1 MQSSGSCGLGSRRVA
16 CATAVAACLA
26 AIASPG
32 SPAAASADPPAAA
45 ATSEARAFA
54 AAPRLRFAQPPLSS
68 KSLWVKWRA
77 DHARKKGRVYT
88 MELRLSGGS
97 SDLCSRNRLWT
108 IRRPWN
114 KNDIVS
120 VRLKPLDRTLG
131 EQSLWCP
138 GPATL
143 RVVSTAPGN
152 RRKTHALLKFKM
164 PSDPAHPVQSGT
176 PVEINLLEG
185 STITVQVAGR
195 PDRTSTLTGQFTGQI
210 PGRFDDARDAAMEFS
225 GGSLSVESLDS
236 DLSCTASGRAYPNP
250 IALAPSGTSGTLYA
264 DNRVTLKLQLAEHPV
279 AMTGCTGPAAADA
292 GTIELSGRSTDG
304 GLTRIELSAT
314 VSGVRLSEGVDATL
328 QLKVVIGIELS
339 QT

>member
-1 MQSSGSCGLGSRRVA
+1 MRSSGARRLDARPVA
-16 CATAVAACLA
+16 CALLA
-26 AIASPG
+26 ALAAGLTTAPRSLADSQAS
-32 SPAAASADPPAAA
+32 AAA
-45 ATSEARAFA
+45 A
-54 AAPRLRFAQPPLSS
+54 RLRFAQPPLSS

-77 DHARKKGRVYT
+77 DHKRKKRRVYT

-97 SDLCSRNRLWT
+97 SDLCSRSRLWT

-152 RRKTHALLKFKM
+152 RRTTHALLKFKM
-164 PSDPAHPVQSGT
+164 PADPSRPVQSGT
-176 PVEINLLEG
+176 PIEVNLLEG
-185 STITVQVAGR
+185 STLTVRVAGR

-210 PGRFDDARDAAMEFS
+210 PGRFDSDRDSVMELS
-225 GGSLSVESLDS
+225 GGSLSVEALDS
-236 DLSCTASGRAYPNP
+236 DLSCTASGRAYPNS
-250 IALAPSGTSGTLYA
+250 IALAPSGTRGTLYA
-264 DNRVTLKLQLAEHPV
+264 DDRVTLKLQLAEHPV
-279 AMTGCTGPAAADA
+279 AMTGCTGPSTADA
-292 GTIELSGRSTDG
+292 GAIELTGRSTDG

-328 QLKVVIGIELS
+328 ELAVVIGVDIS